1 MMFLYFYVE
10 FWVTWDKHLFIWLE
24 LEIIRSHISLHIQ
37 ENFNASYAFKRN
49 VISISIFQTDQLT
62 FSTMVSKNNRKQV
75 AQKFYS
81 ILVLQKALAV
91 SVEQEGDNGDIFV
104 SRGPRFETAVF

>member
-1 MMFLYFYVE
+1 MNATILGSQGWTE
-10 FWVTWDKHLFIWLE
+10 FWLYILLKIVSCL
-24 LEIIRSHISLHIQ
+24 
-37 ENFNASYAFKRN
+37 
-49 VISISIFQTDQLT
+49 VFQNDQLT
-62 FSTMVSKNNRKQV
+62 FSKMVSKNKRKQV

-91 SVEQEGDNGDIFV
+91 NVQQEGDNGDIFV

>member
-1 MMFLYFYVE
+1 MNTRVMLR
-10 FWVTWDKHLFIWLE
+10 KE
-24 LEIIRSHISLHIQ
+24 LLLKIV
-37 ENFNASYAFKRN
+37 FN
-49 VISISIFQTDQLT
+49 VVFQADRLT
-62 FSTMVSKNNRKQV
+62 FSKMVSKKKRKEV

>member
-1 MMFLYFYVE
+1 
-10 FWVTWDKHLFIWLE
+10 
-24 LEIIRSHISLHIQ
+24 
-37 ENFNASYAFKRN
+37 
-49 VISISIFQTDQLT
+49 
-62 FSTMVSKNNRKQV
+62 MVSKKKRKEV